1 MMKYIQYEC
10 EDHVGFLTI
19 NRPQALNALNNA
31 VMDELDNVL
40 REIEVSDVRCLV
52 VTGAGD
58 KAFVAGADIGAM
70 KDLAPNEARVF
81 SEVGNAVLERLE
93 RLPMP
98 TLAAVNG
105 YALGGGCELAL
116 CCDIRVASD
125 KAVFGLPET
134 GLGILPGYGG
144 IQRLVRLVGPA
155 KAKELIFTGNR
166 INADVALA
174 WGLVN
179 AVTPS
184 GQLLDVC
191 REMAT
196 KIARNAP
203 LGVRAAKRVADE
215 SVGCTLKDS
224 VRLEVEA
231 FSACFDTSDQRMA
244 MAAFLAKRKAEPFT
258 GK

>member
-1 MMKYIQYEC
+1 MKYIQYEC

-179 AVTPS
+179 AVVPAS
-184 GQLLDVC
+184 QLLNTC
-191 REMAT
+191 QEMAS

-215 SVGCTLKDS
+215 SVGRTLEGS

-231 FSACFDTSDQRMA
+231 FSACFGTSDQRMA
-244 MAAFLAKRKAEPFT
+244 MTAFLAKIKAEPFT